1 MSACFRWARACRALD
16 PIEVTSSGKHSA
28 AARLT
33 RDPAVMAHD
42 TVKFFKPDKDGGPL
56 PLPICQTA
64 LTHGYISA
72 QSR

>member
-1 MSACFRWARACRALD
+1 MSACFRWGRACRALD

-42 TVKFFKPDKDGGPL
+42 TVKFFKPDKDATPE
-56 PLPICQTA
+56 T
-64 LTHGYISA
+64 
-72 QSR
+72 